1 MSAIK
6 RTCERVVA
14 DAHFSGIRFDYQCP
28 TGAVDR
34 KREGRY
40 LRIENGNQSIQL
52 DGNALRTMK
61 RILRDVGEI
70 GHCRKVKTQVV
81 GPRR

>member
-6 RTCERVVA
+6 QTCERVVA
-14 DAHFSGIRFDYQCP
+14 NAHFSGIRFDYQCP

-40 LRIENGNQSIQL
+40 LRIGHGSDSITL
-52 DGNALRTMK
+52 DGSALRTMK
-61 RILRDVGEI
+61 RLLRDVGEVGCI
-70 GHCRKVKTQVV
+70 RRAKTMVL
-81 GPRR
+81 GPK